1 MTEPLPLR
9 SSAAVGVVTVSY
21 GSGEVL
27 PPFLKSIPNS
37 SEREVITVVVD
48 NRAPDTAAMMLAVN
62 VGATYLPL
70 ENNRGYGDG
79 MNAGVRALPP
89 EVEWV
94 LISNPDVEL
103 GEGAIDALVATGA
116 ADPTIG
122 SVGPAI
128 ITDDEVYPSARAVP
142 SLRLGIGHA
151 LFANIWTGNPWT
163 RAYKKESESG
173 PVRRDAGWLSGA
185 ALLVRR
191 SAFEQLGGFD
201 TDYFMYF
208 EDVDLGYRLGKAGY
222 RNVYEPAATVIHTGA
237 HSTEGES
244 ARMIQAHHDS
254 ARVFLSKKYR
264 GWYLWPVRFVLG
276 IGLSLRSALLKRRA
290 GHH

>member
-1 MTEPLPLR
+1 MAL
-9 SSAAVGVVTVSY
+9 SAQHPTAIGIVTVSY
-21 GSGEVL
+21 GSGDVL
-27 PPFLKSIPNS
+27 SGFLGSVERS
-37 SEREVITVVVD
+37 SSHQLITVVVD
-48 NRAPDTAAMMLAVN
+48 NKATDQSVRDLAQAHK
-62 VGATYLPL
+62 ATYVPL
-70 ENNRGYGDG
+70 EKNRGYGDG
-79 MNAGVRALPP
+79 MNAGVRSLPP
-89 EVEWV
+89 EVEWI

-163 RAYKKESESG
+163 RAYKKESESA
-173 PVRRDAGWLSGA
+173 PIRRDAGWLSGA
-185 ALLVRR
+185 AVLVRR
-191 SAFEQLGGFD
+191 SAFEKLGGFD

-222 RNVYEPAATVIHTGA
+222 RNVYEPAATVIHSGA

>member
-1 MTEPLPLR
+1 MAL
-9 SSAAVGVVTVSY
+9 SAQHPTAIGIVTVSY
-21 GSGEVL
+21 GSSDVL
-27 PPFLKSIPNS
+27 PGFLDSIGRGS
-37 SEREVITVVVD
+37 SLPLITVVVD
-48 NRAPDTAAMMLAVN
+48 NKAADAPVDGIARAR
-62 VGATYLPL
+62 GAQYLPRAD
-70 ENNRGYGDG
+70 NRGYGDG
-79 MNAGVRALPP
+79 MNAGVRALPA

-94 LISNPDVEL
+94 LISNPDVQL
-103 GEGAIDALVATGA
+103 GEGAIDTLVAAGES
-116 ADPTIG
+116 DPRIG

-128 ITDDEVYPSARAVP
+128 ITDDEIYPSARAVP
-142 SLRLGIGHA
+142 SLRVGIGHA

-163 RAYKKESESG
+163 RAYKKESESA

-185 ALLVRR
+185 SVLVRR
-191 SAFEQLGGFD
+191 SAFEKLGGFD

>member
-1 MTEPLPLR
+1 MAHSEQHPT
-9 SSAAVGVVTVSY
+9 AIGVVTVSY
-21 GSGEVL
+21 GSGDVL
-27 PPFLKSIPNS
+27 RGFLGSIEQS
-37 SEREVITVVVD
+37 SSRQLIAVVVD
-48 NRAPDTAAMMLAVN
+48 NKATDSSVRDLAVSH
-62 VGATYLPL
+62 GAEYLPL
-70 ENNRGYGDG
+70 ESNRGYGDG
-79 MNAGVRALPP
+79 MNAGVKALPP
-89 EVEWV
+89 QVDWV
-94 LISNPDVEL
+94 LISNPDVAL
-103 GEGAIDALVATGA
+103 GAGSIDALVAVGESDQA
-116 ADPTIG
+116 IG

-163 RAYKKESESG
+163 RAYKKASESA
-173 PVRRDAGWLSGA
+173 PMRRDAGWLSGA
-185 ALLVRR
+185 AVLVRR
-191 SAFEQLGGFD
+191 SAFEKLGGFD

-222 RNVYEPAATVIHTGA
+222 RNVYEPSATVIHTGA
-237 HSTEGES
+237 HSTGGES
-244 ARMIQAHHDS
+244 ARMIQAHHAS

-276 IGLSLRSALLKRRA
+276 LGLSARSTLLKRRA